1 MTRQSSVFAVSWN
14 RYDMVKMLQSKNK
27 VEQLT
32 EDFSELVST
41 VQSYSAFVL
50 SANE

>member
-1 MTRQSSVFAVSWN
+1 
-14 RYDMVKMLQSKNK
+14 MVKMLQSKNK

-32 EDFSELVST
+32 EDFSELVSA